1 MHRALKAIG
10 AAKHRAGGRVGD
22 EAGDHAKRVWVNFG
36 NTHAKRKVAWEHLC
50 GDAKKKKKGKDWATC
65 AVKTTKNNV
74 KNNPHL
80 VKYYQQVAAH
90 RYVAAPRGNG
100 LDTHRFWEALYLGCV
115 PIVETGPLDHLYA
128 RVGALVV
135 KSWTDVTA
143 ALLDA
148 KHGELYARLKNHS
161 HLLSAAH
168 WRSTIEADRAAA
180 LAGGDRDRKRCWG
193 TKK

>member
-1 MHRALKAIG
+1 MSWN
-10 AAKHRAGGRVGD
+10 
-22 EAGDHAKRVWVNFG
+22 AKRSL
-36 NTHAKRKVAWEHLC
+36 RLL
-50 GDAKKKKKGKDWATC
+50 
-65 AVKTTKNNV
+65 
-74 KNNPHL
+74 PS
-80 VKYYQQVAAH
+80 
-90 RYVAAPRGNG
+90 NG

-115 PIVETGPLDHLYA
+115 PIVEAGPLDHLYA

-180 LAGGDRDRKRCWG
+180 LAGDGRDRKRCWG

>member
-1 MHRALKAIG
+1 MSWN
-10 AAKHRAGGRVGD
+10 
-22 EAGDHAKRVWVNFG
+22 AKRSLG
-36 NTHAKRKVAWEHLC
+36 LL
-50 GDAKKKKKGKDWATC
+50 
-65 AVKTTKNNV
+65 
-74 KNNPHL
+74 PS
-80 VKYYQQVAAH
+80 
-90 RYVAAPRGNG
+90 NG

-115 PIVETGPLDHLYA
+115 PIVEAGPLDHLYA